1 MPPINVNPQNPIG
14 FLTPF
19 GPREINEVPLDVV
32 VRESINHHA
41 VVTQHPIEVASGS
54 GVLRG
59 TISDNAYLEPI
70 IYTMRGAVS
79 DLPISWRLFDNRYA
93 NASAETRSLS
103 AYQLLLK
110 HFRELA
116 PFTLKTP
123 FGDLDNMLFR
133 SFRIPRDQTTKHA
146 ILFNAEM
153 IELQVVVPKA
163 ISGKRTEDQV
173 SGEQAQNQAIEEK
186 VFGPTSPI
194 PVGGS

>member
-1 MPPINVNPQNPIG
+1 MPPVNIDPQNPIG

-19 GPREINEVPLDVV
+19 GPREINEIPLDVV

-54 GVLRG
+54 SVLRG
-59 TISDNAYLEPI
+59 TVFDNAYLEPV

-103 AYQLLLK
+103 AYELLLK
-110 HFRELA
+110 HFRTLA
-116 PFTLKTP
+116 PFTLRTP
-123 FGDLDNMLFR
+123 FGDLENMLFR
-133 SFRIPRDQTTKHA
+133 SFRIPRDQATKHA
-146 ILFNAEM
+146 IVFNAEM

-163 ISGKRTEDQV
+163 ISSKRTEEQVLGDQAETQGIEERVRGQV
-173 SGEQAQNQAIEEK
+173 S
-186 VFGPTSPI
+186 TI
-194 PVGGS
+194 PA